1 MYRRKAGLLG
11 WRWLMATALLGVC
24 LAQNLQPPPP
34 SVQEPPENT
43 VARVVSSAGQV
54 SMLKDNVPWALQEG
68 DSVAAGKII
77 VSGPDGHAI
86 FQVSDGSTFQVFPN
100 SRVVFRSNHNWKD
113 LIDLYIGRVKVYIQK
128 WGGQPNPNRIHTPT
142 AVISVRGT
150 VFDVEVD
157 AEDNTL
163 VAVEEGQVAV
173 RHRLIP
179 HETPRLV
186 SAGEELRVYKNTPLA
201 KSRLDKGS
209 LVRKSANVLADTFYS
224 IMLQG
229 GLGRGGP
236 SGAPTPVP
244 TGGGGGSPPLPGDTG
259 AEPPPPPP
267 PPPGDPGAGAPPPP
281 PND

>member
-1 MYRRKAGLLG
+1 MFRQKAGLVG
-11 WRWLMATALLGVC
+11 WRWVSAAAAVGLC
-24 LAQNLQPPPP
+24 LAQNLQPPPAVP
-34 SVQEPPENT
+34 QEAPENT
-43 VARVVSSAGQV
+43 VARILSMTGQV
-54 SMLKDNVPWALQEG
+54 SVLKDNVPWALTEG
-68 DSVAAGKII
+68 DAVTAGKII
-77 VSGPDGHAI
+77 VSGPDGNAI

-100 SRVVFRSNHNWKD
+100 SRVVFRSNQNWKD
-113 LIDLYIGRVKVYIQK
+113 LIDLYIGRVKLYIQK

-157 AEDNTL
+157 TEDNTL

-179 HETPRLV
+179 HDTPKVV
-186 SAGEELRVYKNTPLA
+186 SAGEELRVYRNAPLA
-201 KSRLDKGS
+201 KARLDKGG

-229 GLGRGGP
+229 GLGRGGGP

-244 TGGGGGSPPLPGDTG
+244 GGGGGASPLPGDTG
-259 AEPPPPPP
+259 AGAPPPP